1 MGKKS
6 KLFKSGLPRTF
17 IKKNQKKIINYNPA
31 QITDKSTLNN
41 NTLIKKNHN
50 NSMSLSSNSSFD
62 NNNKNLN
69 SKKFLNKTVNYDLD
83 ILKKTNESLGL
94 SQKEIENILKYPMRN
109 RRPVYNLKLTRR
121 QKKSLLRKEKEK
133 HMKKIEENTKLNI
146 SMNNNLSSILDINK
160 TVVKN
165 KKKKN
170 KFDFDDFN
178 NAFKH
183 IENEE
188 KNIINKNNNY
198 SNKNKKNIINEAE
211 KNINN
216 FLKDNKNFDDIR
228 LKIKQNQQIAEY
240 NKKIKEEYDKNY
252 NFLNIK

>member
-17 IKKNQKKIINYNPA
+17 IKNNQKKIIKYNPA
-31 QITDKSTLNN
+31 QITDKSNLNN
-41 NTLIKKNHN
+41 ILNKKNHN
-50 NSMSLSSNSSFD
+50 DSMSLSSNSSYD
-62 NNNKNLN
+62 GKNLN
-69 SKKFLNKTVNYDLD
+69 SKKYMNKTVNYDMD
-83 ILKKTNESLGL
+83 VLKKTNESLGL

-146 SMNNNLSSILDINK
+146 SMNNNLSTILDINK
-160 TVVKN
+160 TVVK
-165 KKKKN
+165 KEKKKN

-188 KNIINKNNNY
+188 KNKINKNNNY

-216 FLKDNKNFDDIR
+216 FLNNKNNFEDIR
-228 LKIKQNQQIAEY
+228 LKIKKNQQIAEY